1 MSTRYN
7 DDTPSQEHLVRSLGF
22 VDVMMIGI
30 AGLVGGAIFVLTGPA
45 IGLAGGSV
53 IVAFIINAIITLFTA
68 MGYAELGSAIP
79 EAGGGYLWVRE
90 GLPRPN
96 AFISGWMAWF
106 AHIVAGSLYAV
117 GFGSFLFSLLKMV
130 NILGDHPL
138 LGIIPFD
145 KLIAVASIA
154 AFTYINVKG
163 VSETGK
169 AGTIVTIVQLGAIA
183 ALIGAGFWTIH
194 THPNWKA
201 NFADFLPNG
210 IGGIVAAMGLTFI
223 AFEGYEIIVQ
233 TGEEVKNPKKNIPR
247 AIFTS
252 LAIVVVLYC
261 LVAFVSIGAIFP
273 PGVPAWKYIG
283 HYGDLGI
290 TKAAALFLPYG
301 AFIVLGGGIVSSLAA
316 LNATTFSSSRVS
328 FAMGRHYNL
337 PHRLST
343 IHPKHKTPHVA
354 IGISGVI
361 MAVMAYALPLDQIAV
376 AAGVIF
382 LLLFTQVNI
391 AVINIRR
398 MYGDKLNYGFKIPFF
413 PIIPIIGVFLK
424 LGLALYLLV
433 TQPLSWVISAL
444 WILVGFALYRMYTF
458 KKEIEHYAPIVTS
471 EGHLTRNEYRILIPY
486 TPENPDRLIKYAI
499 RVAKEN
505 DGEVNVLRVITVP
518 NQTPLSAGTAFAD
531 AARKSFEP
539 LEKML
544 EQEKILNHYLVRIS
558 HDTSEAVLATIEEQK
573 IDLLITDFE
582 TYRNNKKLQTL
593 STCNVLAIR
602 TTGDDLTLFESSV
615 EGSEDL
621 TPVAQTAERRLKKN
635 MVVLYDGG
643 YHSDLVLKATSWLE
657 HSGKFNVSVLA
668 VNKRREDQS
677 VEDAKEFEDHVAQ
690 DNKRKEYLEQ
700 VGVEFNEI
708 YLSEET
714 GKNSEKFADLILS
727 AVNASQPDLVVT
739 GATIGKFSFFN
750 NSHLLSLLDQLNCPV
765 VIAREFTIPGVHRAK
780 TWFLK
785 VLRW

>member
-1 MSTRYN
+1 
-7 DDTPSQEHLVRSLGF
+7 
-22 VDVMMIGI
+22 MMIGI

>member
-1 MSTRYN
+1 
-7 DDTPSQEHLVRSLGF
+7 
-22 VDVMMIGI
+22 MIGI

-53 IVAFIINAIITLFTA
+53 IIAFIINAIITLFTA

-117 GFGSFLFSLLKMV
+117 GFGSFLFSLLKML

-138 LGIIPFD
+138 FGVIPVD
-145 KLIAVASIA
+145 KLIAVASVV

-163 VSETGK
+163 VSKTGK
-169 AGTIVTIVQLGAIA
+169 AGTIVTLVQLGAIA
-183 ALIGAGFWTIH
+183 ALIVAGVWTIY
-194 THPNWKA
+194 THPNWRT
-201 NFADFLPNG
+201 NFVDFMPNG

-261 LVAFVSIGAIFP
+261 VVAFVSIGGVFP
-273 PGVPAWKYIG
+273 KGVASWKFIG
-283 HYGDLGI
+283 QNGDLGI
-290 TKAAALFLPYG
+290 TKAAEQFLPYG
-301 AFIVLGGGIVSSLAA
+301 AFIVLAGGMVSSLAA

-337 PHRLST
+337 PHQLSS
-343 IHPKHKTPHVA
+343 IHPRYKTPHVA
-354 IGISGVI
+354 IIISGTI
-361 MAVMAYALPLDQIAV
+361 MAVMAYALPLDQIAI

-398 MYGDKLNYGFKIPFF
+398 IYGDKLDYGFKIPFF
-413 PIIPIIGVFLK
+413 PVIPIVGVFLK

-433 TQPLSWVISAL
+433 TQPFSWVISAL
-444 WILVGFALYRMYTF
+444 WVAVGFALYRMYTF
-458 KKEIEHYAPIVTS
+458 KKEIEHYAPLVTS
-471 EGHLTRNEYRILIPY
+471 EGDLTRKEYRILVPY
-486 TPENPDRLIKYAI
+486 TPENPDRLINYALRI
-499 RVAKEN
+499 AKEN
-505 DGEVNVLRVITVP
+505 DGEVNVLRTLTVP
-518 NQTPLSAGTAFAD
+518 NQTPLSAGIAFAD

-544 EQEKILNHYLVRIS
+544 ERENILNHYLFRIS
-558 HDTSEAVLATIEEQK
+558 HDTSEAILATIEEQK
-573 IDLLITDFE
+573 IDLVIMDFE
-582 TYRNNKKLQTL
+582 RFRNNKILQTL

-602 TTGDDLTLFESSV
+602 TTGDDLTLFEFSNESR
-615 EGSEDL
+615 SDL
-621 TPVAQTAERRLKKN
+621 TPLSQRAVTNLKKN
-635 MVVLYDGG
+635 MVVLYDVGD
-643 YHSDLVLKATSWLE
+643 HSDLVLKTTNWLE
-657 HSGKFNVSVLA
+657 LSGKFNVNLLS
-668 VNKRREDQS
+668 VNKRREAIPPHD
-677 VEDAKEFEDHVAQ
+677 DAKELGDFGTKN
-690 DNKRKEYLEQ
+690 NKHKKYLEKIA
-700 VGVEFNEI
+700 VEFSEI
-708 YLSEET
+708 YLSDES
-714 GKNSEKFADLILS
+714 GNSSEKSADLILS
-727 AVNASQPDLVVT
+727 AINASQPDLVVT
-739 GATIGKFSFFN
+739 DATIGKFSFFN
-750 NSHLLSLLDQLNCPV
+750 NSHFLSLLDQLNCPV
-765 VIAREFTIPGVHRAK
+765 VVAREFTFPGVHRAK
-780 TWFLK
+780 AWFVKL
-785 VLRW
+785 LRK